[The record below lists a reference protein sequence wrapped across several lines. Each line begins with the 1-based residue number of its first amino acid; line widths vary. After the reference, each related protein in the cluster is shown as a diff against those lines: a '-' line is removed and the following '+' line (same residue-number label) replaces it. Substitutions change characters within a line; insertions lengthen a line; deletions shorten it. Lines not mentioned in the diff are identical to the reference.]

1 MIFYRD
7 SARLGYAKN
16 KKTKNKTNSSTPPLL
31 DVSVVR
37 LTWAGAADRRC
48 LLVLKLA
55 GGGAGSTGGRMLGGT
70 ISSLLVTSGTLNK
83 TVMLLMLT
91 SQQELVDSVR
101 K

>member
-1 MIFYRD
+1 M
-7 SARLGYAKN
+7 
-16 KKTKNKTNSSTPPLL
+16 
-31 DVSVVR
+31 
-37 LTWAGAADRRC
+37 
-48 LLVLKLA
+48 LKLA

-91 SQQELVDSVR
+91 SRQELVDSVR